1 MFFIVLNRESR
12 ELSIQQL
19 EERKKQ
25 MKKEKKHEKSGKKTF
40 QKEISITTKIVFI
53 SKEREVPPVLS
64 NLDPILE
71 DEGFYGVKLALEDNL
86 TTGRFL
92 GHDYKVEFHRILL
105 EEKLEN
111 EFKKIIKKEENF
123 HSRP

>member
-1 MFFIVLNRESR
+1 MRAKVFLIISIFISFSLSFVIEAR

-19 EERKKQ
+19 EERKKADKER
-25 MKKEKKHEKSGKKTF
+25 KKEREKRGAKEF
-40 QKEISITTKIVFI
+40 QKEVTLTTDIIFI
-53 SKEREVPPVLS
+53 SKERETPPVLS

-71 DEGFYGVKLALEDNL
+71 DEGFYGVKLAIEDNL

-105 EEKLEN
+105 E
-111 EFKKIIKKEENF
+111 
-123 HSRP
+123 